1 MGGAKYTLMCVCF
14 VSDTYVLFL
23 GQPQQME
30 SSAYAWDLVQNCLHI
45 LGISS
50 EEALGLW
57 SLLAAIYHLGN
68 AGVSQNTSRGSERFS
83 NPAAA
88 QRAALLLGITQ
99 EELAK
104 DIFNPPRV
112 STRYTSTLSQ
122 SPTMSETSSINM
134 SMSSVNMSP
143 GSALTRS
150 SLSLDAFV
158 MGLYEQ
164 AFNAFVAL
172 INR

>member
-1 MGGAKYTLMCVCF
+1 
-14 VSDTYVLFL
+14 
-23 GQPQQME
+23 ME
-30 SSAYAWDLVQNCLHI
+30 SSAYAWDLIQNCLHI
-45 LGISS
+45 LGIAS

-57 SLLAAIYHLGN
+57 SLLAAIYHLGS
-68 AGVSQNTSRGSERFS
+68 AGVSHSTGRGSERFS

-88 QRAALLLGITQ
+88 QRAATLLGIGQ

-112 STRYTSTLSQ
+112 SIRYSSTI
-122 SPTMSETSSINM
+122 SPSPNMSETSSV
-134 SMSSVNMSP
+134 SMSISSINLSP
-143 GSALTRS
+143 SSARARCC
-150 SLSLDAFV
+150 LSLDAFV

-164 AFNAFVAL
+164 AFNALVGL

>member
-1 MGGAKYTLMCVCF
+1 M
-14 VSDTYVLFL
+14 FL
-23 GQPQQME
+23 DQPQQME

-45 LGISS
+45 LGISN

-57 SLLAAIYHLGN
+57 SLLASIYHLGN
-68 AGVSQNTSRGSERFS
+68 AGVSSSTGRGSERFI

-88 QRAALLLGITQ
+88 QRAALLLGIGQ

-104 DIFNPPRV
+104 DIFNPPRTY
-112 STRYTSTLSQ
+112 TRYTSNLSQ

-134 SMSSVNMSP
+134 SMSSVTMSP
-143 GSALTRS
+143 GSALTRC

-172 INR
+172 VNR